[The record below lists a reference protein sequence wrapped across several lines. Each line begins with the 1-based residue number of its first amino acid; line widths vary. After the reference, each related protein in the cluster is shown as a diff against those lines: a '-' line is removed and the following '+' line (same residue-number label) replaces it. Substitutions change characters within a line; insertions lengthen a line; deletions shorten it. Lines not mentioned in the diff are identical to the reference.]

1 MQPNVPL
8 RIIKLGGS
16 LLCLEDLRPRFDA
29 WLETQPPA
37 RNLVVVGGGEAVEA
51 IRELDVIHRFPAHL
65 THWICVDLMSVNAAL
80 AGELLGIGTPISTE
94 LELNAFMS
102 GSTAISSIACIQ
114 PTAYYTPSIAMQR
127 RCNLPESWLCT
138 SDSIAAWLANSL
150 AADQLVL
157 LKSVDDQLE
166 SNVSLTAEA
175 IRNLADLGTVD
186 PIFPQASQG
195 LPDVRVV
202 SLRNAM
208 QAK

>member
-1 MQPNVPL
+1 MA
-8 RIIKLGGS
+8 
-16 LLCLEDLRPRFDA
+16 E
-29 WLETQPPA
+29 
-37 RNLVVVGGGEAVEA
+37 
-51 IRELDVIHRFPAHL
+51 
-65 THWICVDLMSVNAAL
+65 
-80 AGELLGIGTPISTE
+80 
-94 LELNAFMS
+94 
-102 GSTAISSIACIQ
+102 
-114 PTAYYTPSIAMQR
+114 QR
-127 RCNLPESWLCT
+127 HCNLPESWLCT

>member
-1 MQPNVPL
+1 MQPSIPL

-16 LLCLEDLRPRFDA
+16 LLSLDDLRARFDA

-37 RNLVVVGGGEAVEA
+37 RNLVVVGGGEVVEA
-51 IRELDVIHRFPAHL
+51 IRELDGIHRFPSHL
-65 THWICVDLMSVNAAL
+65 THWICVDLMSVTAAL

-94 LELNAFMS
+94 LELNEFMS
-102 GSTAISSIACIQ
+102 RFSNDSSIACIQ
-114 PTAYYTPSIAMQR
+114 PTAYYTPSMAEQR
-127 RCNLPESWLCT
+127 HCNLPESWLCT